1 MATHPRVGTW
11 WFWERGGEGVGRGGE
26 ARGTAGG
33 LRGGIAGRHSGVDHG
48 LLLQARCVHTAGGR
62 AARRGGAERNGG
74 GGGQRQAQ
82 DSAAGTHARMACGEH
97 CREHPVHCTMGC
109 HCVRCTARRTARM
122 HRTTRCTTQYT
133 VRPASECAITLRR
146 SRSPSSPSGEI
157 ALRSRPSR
165 WCACRAQTSA

>member
-1 MATHPRVGTW
+1 MPPWEPKTRLGSPRALL
-11 WFWERGGEGVGRGGE
+11 GGEEGARATGGRAGGDTPKGGE

-48 LLLQARCVHTAGGR
+48 LPLQARCVHTAGGR

-97 CREHPVHCTMGC
+97 R
-109 HCVRCTARRTARM
+109 
-122 HRTTRCTTQYT
+122 
-133 VRPASECAITLRR
+133 
-146 SRSPSSPSGEI
+146 
-157 ALRSRPSR
+157 
-165 WCACRAQTSA
+165 